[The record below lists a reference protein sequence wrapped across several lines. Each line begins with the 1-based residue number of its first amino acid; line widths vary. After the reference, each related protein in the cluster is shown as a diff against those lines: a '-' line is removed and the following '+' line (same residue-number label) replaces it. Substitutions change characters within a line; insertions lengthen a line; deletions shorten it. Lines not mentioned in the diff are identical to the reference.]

1 MKTDMQKSI
10 FLPRRL
16 RVLALISSLVLAGC
30 GGGSSDSIL
39 DPGTGEDPGNLPEVP
54 ETEVADLSLIASSN
68 QLASNGSGTSTI
80 FAIARDQ
87 NNAVVAGATVVF
99 SADSGALKIIN
110 SVTNEDGV
118 AEAELTTAGDPTNR
132 DITVDAVTAEQGSS
146 VQVSVIGTS
155 LIMTGL
161 GNVVFGDNVQYTAR
175 LQDSGGAGIAGETV
189 DFSSAAGNTLSA
201 TSLVT
206 DSEGE
211 ATVQL
216 TATQSGADTMSAMA
230 LGLTATQDLS
240 VSNDSFSF
248 LAPAAGTEVELG
260 ATETVTVEWL
270 IGGQP
275 QSGTVNFFTTRGS
288 LSSSSAVLDAGG
300 RASVDISSLNAGPAV
315 VTASVAG
322 GPVIQLGVE
331 FVATTADKISVQAS
345 RFTVGTGEQSTI
357 SATVRDPN
365 DNPVKNKIVI
375 FELTDVTGG
384 SISVG
389 GQATDSA
396 GRAETVYTAGQTVSA
411 SGGVE
416 IKAFVQDNP
425 AVEGT
430 VALTVAQQEVD
441 ISIGTGNQIEEPN
454 TADYKKE
461 FSVRVTDSQGVG
473 VSGVNVQLSVFSK
486 NYFKGIY
493 IADAIASVWVATIN
507 AVCVDE
513 DTNRNGQ
520 LDPGEDFNNSGSI
533 EAGNIAAV
541 TPGSVVT
548 DENGFALVDL
558 TYAQEFGNWVEV
570 TIQAKAAVTGTEFLE
585 TQDYVLEVAASDLA
599 LSQSPPGGLV
609 SRWGQTATCATLD

>member
-1 MKTDMQKSI
+1 
-10 FLPRRL
+10 
-16 RVLALISSLVLAGC
+16 
-30 GGGSSDSIL
+30 
-39 DPGTGEDPGNLPEVP
+39 
-54 ETEVADLSLIASSN
+54 
-68 QLASNGSGTSTI
+68 
-80 FAIARDQ
+80 
-87 NNAVVAGATVVF
+87 
-99 SADSGALKIIN
+99 
-110 SVTNEDGV
+110 
-118 AEAELTTAGDPTNR
+118 
-132 DITVDAVTAEQGSS
+132 
-146 VQVSVIGTS
+146 
-155 LIMTGL
+155 
-161 GNVVFGDNVQYTAR
+161 
-175 LQDSGGAGIAGETV
+175 
-189 DFSSAAGNTLSA
+189 
-201 TSLVT
+201 
-206 DSEGE
+206 
-211 ATVQL
+211 
-216 TATQSGADTMSAMA
+216 
-230 LGLTATQDLS
+230 
-240 VSNDSFSF
+240 
-248 LAPAAGTEVELG
+248 
-260 ATETVTVEWL
+260 
-270 IGGQP
+270 
-275 QSGTVNFFTTRGS
+275 
-288 LSSSSAVLDAGG
+288 
-300 RASVDISSLNAGPAV
+300 
-315 VTASVAG
+315 
-322 GPVIQLGVE
+322 
-331 FVATTADKISVQAS
+331 
-345 RFTVGTGEQSTI
+345 
-357 SATVRDPN
+357 
-365 DNPVKNKIVI
+365 
-375 FELTDVTGG
+375 
-384 SISVG
+384 
-389 GQATDSA
+389 
-396 GRAETVYTAGQTVSA
+396 
-411 SGGVE
+411 
-416 IKAFVQDNP
+416 VQDNP